1 MLSSLKKKQNH
12 SEIFMS
18 ERVGKMLNFP
28 FAEKRLRFSENTV
41 RRFCDAYPTDLG
53 NENTSR

>member
-28 FAEKRLRFSENTV
+28 FAVKLTVKKDCGSVRILSEDVVMLT
-41 RRFCDAYPTDLG
+41 LQI
-53 NENTSR
+53 